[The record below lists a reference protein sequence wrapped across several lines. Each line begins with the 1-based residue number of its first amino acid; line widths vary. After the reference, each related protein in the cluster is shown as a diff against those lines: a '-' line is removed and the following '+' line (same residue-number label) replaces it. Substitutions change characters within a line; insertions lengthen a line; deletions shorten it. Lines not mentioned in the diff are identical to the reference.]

1 MENKTFEE
9 KLARL
14 EEIVSAID
22 SNNLGLE
29 ESMKLYEE
37 GIALIKDLEGV
48 LETANKKFADITNSE
63 ELIEKVE
70 NK

>member
-22 SNNLGLE
+22 SNKLGLE

-37 GIALIKDLEGV
+37 GIVLIKDLEEV

-63 ELIEKVE
+63 ELISKVE

>member
-1 MENKTFEE
+1 MENMTFEE

-14 EEIVSAID
+14 EEIVSLID
-22 SNNLGLE
+22 SNKLGLE

-37 GIALIKDLEGV
+37 GIALIKELEGV
-48 LETANKKFADITNSE
+48 LEEANKKFANITNSE
-63 ELIEKVE
+63 ELINKVE

>member
-1 MENKTFEE
+1 MENMTFEE

-14 EEIVSAID
+14 EEIVSLID
-22 SNNLGLE
+22 SNKLGLE

-37 GIALIKDLEGV
+37 GTNLIKELEEV
-48 LETANKKFADITNSE
+48 LETANRKFSNITNSE
-63 ELIEKVE
+63 ELISKVE

>member
-1 MENKTFEE
+1 MENMTFEE

-14 EEIVSAID
+14 EEIVSLID
-22 SNNLGLE
+22 SNKLGLE

-37 GIALIKDLEGV
+37 GTNLIKELEEV
-48 LETANKKFADITNSE
+48 LETANKKFANIANSE
-63 ELIEKVE
+63 ELISKVE

>member
-1 MENKTFEE
+1 MENMTFEE

-14 EEIVSAID
+14 EEIVSLID
-22 SNNLGLE
+22 SNKLGLE

-37 GIALIKDLEGV
+37 GTNLIKELEEV
-48 LETANKKFADITNSE
+48 LETANKKFSNITNSE
-63 ELIEKVE
+63 ELISKVE